1 MEGSDF
7 DSVLNVF
14 SPDGKLLQ
22 LEHAQKASDQ
32 GTLLTFAISEETV
45 SVFCELKNKEKNKIM
60 EMCVHEINKPDIPH
74 VKTIYFQG
82 GKNDSSNFSGVGGD
96 ATAISPMCGTNDE
109 SSGPI
114 YMCFSGLRPDSQKI
128 LWEARWMCRN
138 WAYVNLKEINV
149 STLAKLLANY
159 LHDYTISDSFRPFG
173 TKIVLFGQEKVNN
186 KMKMRLFV
194 LTCDGNSV
202 EMHAGAI
209 GNREDHANSFLE
221 SKYSIN
227 LGIEEIATLCF
238 ETVKNTAQN
247 DPERIKGYLVNQGI
261 QEISE

>member
-1 MEGSDF
+1 MEGPDF

-32 GTLLTFAISEETV
+32 GTLVTFAISDDTLAI
-45 SVFCELKNKEKNKIM
+45 FCELKNKEKNKIM
-60 EMCVHEINKPDIPH
+60 EMCIYEVNRLDSPNI
-74 VKTIYFQG
+74 KTI
-82 GKNDSSNFSGVGGD
+82 SFSGNKSSSRFGNIMKGIKEESG
-96 ATAISPMCGTNDE
+96 ATEDINGSC
-109 SSGPI
+109 GPI
-114 YMCFSGLRPDSQKI
+114 YMCFSGLRPDNMRI

-159 LHDYTISDSFRPFG
+159 LHDYTISDSYRPFG
-173 TKIVLFGQEKVNN
+173 TKIALFGQEKIDN
-186 KMKMRLFV
+186 KMKMRLFI

-209 GNREDHANSFLE
+209 GNKEDQAISFLE
-221 SKYSIN
+221 SKYSKS
-227 LGIEEIATLCF
+227 LGKEEVVTLCF

-247 DPERIKGYLVNQGI
+247 DPDRIKGYLVDKI
-261 QEISE
+261 IHEITE